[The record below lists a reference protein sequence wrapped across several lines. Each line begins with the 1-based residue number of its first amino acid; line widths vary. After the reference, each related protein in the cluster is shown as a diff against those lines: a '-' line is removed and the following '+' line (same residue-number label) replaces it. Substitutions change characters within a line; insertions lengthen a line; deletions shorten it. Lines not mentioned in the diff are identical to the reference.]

1 MSNERPSFAKK
12 EVYLSDNDLKV
23 LKDQQNAILYYGGEI
38 QMNFLPDAGIAVSN
52 LETRYTIDE
61 ALFTYVKRD

>member
-1 MSNERPSFAKK
+1 MPREQDSLAKID
-12 EVYLSDNDLKV
+12 VFLSDNDLQI
-23 LKDQQNAILYYGGEI
+23 LKDQRNAILYYGGEV